1 MQSVKIKSNF
11 EWQLKYPL
19 LRTYL
24 SFTLF
29 FADPCENMVIV
40 TNVRRCRFIIPA
52 TKSIL

>member
-11 EWQLKYPL
+11 EWQHKYPL